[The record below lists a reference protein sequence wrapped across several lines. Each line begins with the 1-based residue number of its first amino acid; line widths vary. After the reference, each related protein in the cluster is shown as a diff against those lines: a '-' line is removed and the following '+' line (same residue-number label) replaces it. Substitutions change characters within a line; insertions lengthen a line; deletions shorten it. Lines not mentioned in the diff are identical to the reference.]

1 MKRLIRKL
9 KYLSIYLSLN
19 LIVRM
24 LILPIMILTIRCSTP
39 TYTVGERELDN
50 ITYEK
55 LNQYLIDE
63 SVEIILKNEKTIEGE
78 NVSIRPPMLKFQISN
93 SEDNITDSIH
103 LSEINYLII
112 SDNSKLWGT
121 LGGAI
126 VGVGIGSVIGKKKD
140 EEKWSLL
147 PNANE
152 TGYGLIGGL
161 IGALLGY
168 AIGNQISKELYPSS
182 GKYVLIEEN
191 QDSLSMVKIVQVR

>member
-1 MKRLIRKL
+1 MKLVIEKL
-9 KYLSIYLSLN
+9 KYLSTYLSLN
-19 LIVRM
+19 FTMMM

-39 TYTVGERELDN
+39 TYTVGERESDN

-63 SVEIILKNEKTIEGE
+63 SVEIILKNEKTIEVE

-93 SEDNITDSIH
+93 LEDNLTDSVH

-121 LGGAI
+121 IGGAM
-126 VGVGIGSVIGKKKD
+126 VGASIGSIVGKKKD
-140 EEKWSLL
+140 EEKWSLI
-147 PNANE
+147 PKANE
-152 TGYGLIGGL
+152 TGYGLVGGL

-168 AIGNQISKELYPSS
+168 AIGNQISKEFYPSS
-182 GKYVLIEEN
+182 GRYIILEEN
-191 QDSLSMVKIVQVR
+191 QDSLSLRKVVQ